1 MAGNPLLMNQ
11 NANTG
16 YSEDFCF
23 GLPLDPSLQLP
34 EFGIGRDAERWPKQ
48 RLVSI
53 STVPHSNPEKHSIP
67 LVEMTQDVILGEISA
82 ITIIDALVVG
92 SDRNLACSPSCCSSL
107 FQFSHFE
114 KIL

>member
-11 NANTG
+11 NANTA

-34 EFGIGRDAERWPKQ
+34 EFGIGRDAERWPKEG
-48 RLVSI
+48 LVSI
-53 STVPHSNPEKHSIP
+53 STVLHSNPAKHSIP
-67 LVEMTQDVILGEISA
+67 LVEMTQDVVLGEISA

-92 SDRNLACSPSCCSSL
+92 SDRYLACSPYCCNGL
-107 FQFSHFE
+107 FQFLTF
-114 KIL
+114 